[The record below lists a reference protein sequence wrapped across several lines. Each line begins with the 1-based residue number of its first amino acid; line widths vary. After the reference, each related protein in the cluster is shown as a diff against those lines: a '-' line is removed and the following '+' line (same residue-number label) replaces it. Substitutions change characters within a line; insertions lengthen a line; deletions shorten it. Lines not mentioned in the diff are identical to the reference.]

1 MRAKALLLATIL
13 TFLTS
18 ALAQVNFTINRY
30 PTPDS
35 AAGIVTGDFNKDGF
49 PDIAV
54 TNGQSSTASQVTVYL
69 GTGGG
74 NFSFLGDFTVRS
86 FPDDI
91 VAADVNNDG
100 KLDLILN
107 YSNNGGNPGQAD
119 NVLTIL
125 YGNGDG
131 TFRPGTELVRTKQIR
146 TFAAGDFNRDGNLDL
161 ALSECDTSTCNI
173 VFLKGNGAGVFTQ
186 TGTIVTTGLT
196 ESDMI
201 ARDMNGDGFIDILV
215 IRTNDVL
222 LFGGNGAGGFNTFTK
237 FTPPKVCTNPS
248 TCTDSL
254 TGLTVGDFSNDGKMD
269 FAVNQAHACP
279 NSPCGDNTVYVYK
292 NTGGDSFSRSSF
304 GIGAAAIS
312 AGGELLAS
320 DLNGDQN
327 IDLIVNNG
335 ALRGGG
341 VIYVLGHG
349 DGTFG
354 TQGSVNFASLQELVA
369 RDVSLDSRHDL
380 IGASWEDFS
389 AQAAINISAFTNC
402 APPQAFAIA
411 AKICGP
417 ANNSTAAS
425 PVLVKGSGNSPA
437 GIQRLEIWVDGVKK
451 YQKWNDQVA
460 KRITMAHGS
469 HRVTIVAV
477 DAYKG
482 TAKTSVMVNVP

>member
-1 MRAKALLLATIL
+1 MRCKVLQSLALIFVFIASAT
-13 TFLTS
+13 
-18 ALAQVNFTINRY
+18 AQVSFTVSRY
-30 PTPDS
+30 PTPGPS
-35 AAGIVTGDFNKDGF
+35 SGIITGDFNKDGF
-49 PDIAV
+49 PDFAV
-54 TNGQSSTASQVTVYL
+54 TSGQDSGSQVTIYL

-74 NFSFLGDFTVRS
+74 NFAFKGDFTVRA

-131 TFRPGTELVRTKQIR
+131 TFRPGTELVRTKQIQ

-161 ALSECDTSTCNI
+161 ALSECDSGTCNI

-196 ESDMI
+196 NSDMI

-215 IRTNDVL
+215 IRSNSVL

-237 FTPPKVCTNPS
+237 FTPPAVCTNPS
-248 TCTDSL
+248 TCSDFLS
-254 TGLTVGDFSNDGKMD
+254 GLTVGDFNNDGKTD
-269 FAVNQAHACP
+269 FAVNQAHGCGGSACG
-279 NSPCGDNTVYVYK
+279 SNTVYVYK
-292 NTGGDSFSRSSF
+292 NTGGYTFSRSSF
-304 GIGAAAIS
+304 NIPATTIS
-312 AGGELLAS
+312 AGGELVAS

-335 ALRGGG
+335 AIRGGG
-341 VIYVLGHG
+341 VVYALGNG
-349 DGTFG
+349 SGTFG
-354 TQGSVNFASLQELVA
+354 TQGSVNIQEAELVA

-380 IGASWEDFS
+380 VGAAGIDFS

-402 APPQAFAIA
+402 PPPKSGTMA

-417 ANNSTAAS
+417 ANNASVTS

-460 KRITMAHGS
+460 KGISMAAGA

-482 TAKTSVMVNVP
+482 TAKASVTVTVH